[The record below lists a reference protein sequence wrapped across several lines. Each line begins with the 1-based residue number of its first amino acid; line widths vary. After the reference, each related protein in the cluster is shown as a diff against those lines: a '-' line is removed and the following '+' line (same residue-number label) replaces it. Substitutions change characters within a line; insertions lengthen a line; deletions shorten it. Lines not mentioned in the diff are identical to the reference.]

1 MKSITYYITLFVIR
15 LKGIKKEFSKDPIDY
30 IKLRREDICSP
41 KLKGVQ
47 SKQFNILDTLLTEVK
62 PAQTNG
68 FLLLFCHGGA
78 FVSGPSKHHW
88 DSIKKIVLKTSCS
101 VWMIDY
107 PKAPENKIDV
117 ISKNIDA
124 VYSKAL
130 DEFDANRIILL
141 GDSVGGTLVTNL
153 VQRVLIKGMS
163 IPLGLILISP
173 VMDSTMSNPAIDD
186 LDKDDP
192 MLSKKGVLSAKK
204 MCTIANDLSDPRLSP
219 INGSF
224 KGFPNTLLFIAEN
237 DITKPDQERA
247 VQLMNDN
254 NIDVTVVVGDKMPH
268 IWPLLP
274 VIKEGKH
281 AMSVVISYIL
291 QSIDREK

>member
-1 MKSITYYITLFVIR
+1 MKSITYYIALFVIR

-30 IKLRREDICSP
+30 AKLRREDVCNP
-41 KLKGVQ
+41 KLGRLQ
-47 SKQFNILDTLLTEVK
+47 SKKFSILDTLLTEVK
-62 PAQTNG
+62 PAQPNG

-88 DSIKKIVLKTSCS
+88 DSIKQIISKTSCS

-130 DEFDANRIILL
+130 DEFDKNKIILL
-141 GDSVGGTLVTNL
+141 GDSAGGTLVTNL
-153 VQRVLIKGMS
+153 VQRMVIKGMP
-163 IPLGLILISP
+163 IPIGLILISP

-204 MCTIANDLSDPRLSP
+204 MCAFDNDLSDARLSP
-219 INGSF
+219 INGGF
-224 KGFPNTLLFIAEN
+224 KGFPKTLLFIAEN

-254 NIDVTVVVGDKMPH
+254 NIDVTVIVGDRMPH

-274 VIKEGKH
+274 VIKEGKQ
-281 AMSVVISYIL
+281 AMSVLISYIL